1 MLELLEAGEAEDT
14 QVQKMST
21 LMMSMII
28 QSLKGCD
35 RFNSPIIHF
44 VAVLGIIEDENR
56 LRRGD
61 EYSYMLTGFMYYVRV
76 LFVEYI
82 LLVAMMGEQSTKDID
97 RFLKLWKEYLVVR
110 SYSLCSFLIKILGY
124 GKTMSM

>member
-1 MLELLEAGEAEDT
+1 
-14 QVQKMST
+14 
-21 LMMSMII
+21 
-28 QSLKGCD
+28 
-35 RFNSPIIHF
+35 
-44 VAVLGIIEDENR
+44 LGIIEDENR